1 MNIWAFANQKGG
13 VGKTTS
19 AITLAGILAARN
31 EKTLMID
38 LDPHA
43 SMSSYFGM
51 EPETIN
57 NGVFELFIGH
67 SENKNIDL
75 NSVVHTTEI
84 EHLSII
90 PSSVAVATLE
100 KRFGTNNGMGLI
112 LSSVLK
118 NATQQYKHVL
128 IDCPPVLGLLM
139 LNAMVACD
147 QLVVPVQ
154 TELLAIKGLHRMLRT
169 IEMIENS
176 LHKKII
182 YTVLPTMYDKR
193 TLASQK
199 SLQILKDECK
209 GFLSAEPI
217 PIDTKFR
224 DASFT
229 GKPIS
234 FTNKNTHGLK
244 AYKTL
249 LQQML
254 PAINDEAID
263 NKAIDNNAANN
274 KNRDAA

>member
-19 AITLAGILAARN
+19 AITLAGILAGRN

-51 EPETIN
+51 EPETVST
-57 NGVFELFIGH
+57 GVFELFTAH
-67 SENKNIDL
+67 SNNKNISLD
-75 NSVVHTTEI
+75 SVVHATGI

-100 KRFGTNNGMGLI
+100 KRFGANNGMGLI
-112 LSSVLK
+112 LSRALQ
-118 NATQQYKHVL
+118 NASQQYDHVL

-147 QLVVPVQ
+147 QLIVPVQ

-169 IEMIENS
+169 IEMIEHS
-176 LHKKII
+176 LRKKIT

-193 TLASQK
+193 TRASQK
-199 SLQILKDECK
+199 SLQILKDDYQP
-209 GFLSAEPI
+209 FLSTEPI
-217 PIDTKFR
+217 PVDTKFR
-224 DASFT
+224 DASFA
-229 GKPIS
+229 GKPLS
-234 FTNKNTHGLK
+234 FINKNTHGLK
-244 AYKTL
+244 AYESL

-254 PAINDEAID
+254 LGAD
-263 NKAIDNNAANN
+263 NE
-274 KNRDAA
+274 NRDVA

>member
-19 AITLAGILAARN
+19 AITLAGILAGRN

-43 SMSSYFGM
+43 SMSSYFGL
-51 EPETIN
+51 EPETVS
-57 NGVFELFIGH
+57 NGVFELFTG
-67 SENKNIDL
+67 SNNENVTLD
-75 NSVVHTTEI
+75 SVVHATEI
-84 EHLSII
+84 EHLSLI

-100 KRFGTNNGMGLI
+100 KRLGANNGMGLI
-112 LSSVLK
+112 LSRVLK
-118 NATQQYKHVL
+118 NASQQYDHVL

-147 QLVVPVQ
+147 QLIVPVQ
-154 TELLAIKGLHRMLRT
+154 TELLAIKGLRRMLRT
-169 IEMIENS
+169 IEMIEHS

-199 SLQILKDECK
+199 SLQILKDEYET
-209 GFLSAEPI
+209 FLSTEPI
-217 PIDTKFR
+217 PVDTKFR
-224 DASFT
+224 DASFA

-234 FTNKNTHGLK
+234 FINKNTHGLK
-244 AYKTL
+244 AYETL

-254 PAINDEAID
+254 ADTD
-263 NKAIDNNAANN
+263 NETRNVA
-274 KNRDAA
+274 

>member
-19 AITLAGILAARN
+19 AITLAGILADRN
-31 EKTLMID
+31 ENTLMID

-51 EPETIN
+51 EPETIR
-57 NGVFELFIGH
+57 NGVFELFTAQ
-67 SENKNIDL
+67 SKNETITLDD
-75 NSVVHTTEI
+75 VVHDTGI
-84 EHLSII
+84 EHLSVI

-100 KRFGTNNGMGLI
+100 KRFGANNGMGLI
-112 LSSVLK
+112 LSRVLK
-118 NATQQYKHVL
+118 NASQQYDHVL

-169 IEMIENS
+169 IEMIEHS
-176 LHKKII
+176 LRKKIV
-182 YTVLPTMYDKR
+182 YTILPTMYDKR
-193 TLASQK
+193 TRASQK
-199 SLQILKDECK
+199 SLQILKDDFAP
-209 GFLSAEPI
+209 FLSGEPI
-217 PIDTKFR
+217 PVDTKFR
-224 DASFT
+224 DASFA

-234 FTNKNTHGLK
+234 FINKNTHGLK
-244 AYKTL
+244 AYEAL

-254 PAINDEAID
+254 PDTGDE
-263 NKAIDNNAANN
+263 
-274 KNRDAA
+274 NRNVA

>member
-19 AITLAGILAARN
+19 AITLAGILAGRN
-31 EKTLMID
+31 ENTLMID

-51 EPETIN
+51 EPETVT
-57 NGVFELFIGH
+57 NGVFELFTAQSNNETITL
-67 SENKNIDL
+67 DD
-75 NSVVHTTEI
+75 VVHATEI

-100 KRFGTNNGMGLI
+100 KRFGANNGMGLI
-112 LSSVLK
+112 LSRVLK
-118 NATQQYKHVL
+118 NASQKYDHVL

-147 QLVVPVQ
+147 QLIVPVQ

-169 IEMIENS
+169 IEMIEHS

-193 TLASQK
+193 TRASQK
-199 SLQILKDECK
+199 SLQILNDDFKQ
-209 GFLSAEPI
+209 FLSTEPI
-217 PIDTKFR
+217 PVDTKFR
-224 DASFT
+224 DASFA
-229 GKPIS
+229 GKPLS
-234 FTNKNTHGLK
+234 FINKNTHGLK
-244 AYKTL
+244 AYEVL

-254 PAINDEAID
+254 PDTNDESRNVA
-263 NKAIDNNAANN
+263 
-274 KNRDAA
+274 